1 MAIYDTGSL
10 KGERIMSKCIFCGNE
25 PGGTAFCQSCGA
37 KVEGALIEQA
47 APVEEQ
53 VETPEVITPERID
66 PQENATPGNFYR
78 PQAATGLLT
87 ANIIVL
93 VFSVVMCFH
102 TIGVTILA
110 MIFSII
116 GIVNASKVKSST
128 SEFEAQHRK
137 STATVML
144 ILGLIVLFAGIL
156 VYIVLKLLKVVAEN
170 IFEGIFGF

>member
-1 MAIYDTGSL
+1 MLIINLLSITGAVSDSPRL
-10 KGERIMSKCIFCGNE
+10 
-25 PGGTAFCQSCGA
+25 
-37 KVEGALIEQA
+37 
-47 APVEEQ
+47 
-53 VETPEVITPERID
+53 
-66 PQENATPGNFYR
+66 Y
-78 PQAATGLLT
+78 
-87 ANIIVL
+87 
-93 VFSVVMCFH
+93 
-102 TIGVTILA
+102 A